1 MSTQYLGQWG
11 EDLAATHLMDHGYV
25 VLQRNYRY
33 DHAEIDLI
41 VQGFGYLVFV
51 EVRTRKGVVLIDPL
65 SSVDK
70 KKQRHLIRAA
80 NYYALTH
87 LIDEA
92 LRFDVIAISLQGT
105 SVHLEHIEDAFLFFK
120 NICLICNIKLFLPKF

>member
-1 MSTQYLGQWG
+1 MSTQYLGKWG
-11 EDLAATHLMDHGYV
+11 EDLAATHLINHGYV
-25 VLQRNYRY
+25 VIQRNYRY

-51 EVRTRKGVVLIDPL
+51 EVRTRKGAVLIDPL

-87 LIDEA
+87 HIDEA
-92 LRFDVIAISLQGT
+92 LRFDVISISLLGT
-105 SVHLEHIEDAFLFFK
+105 SVRLEHIEDAFLFF
-120 NICLICNIKLFLPKF
+120 

>member
-1 MSTQYLGQWG
+1 M
-11 EDLAATHLMDHGYV
+11 
-25 VLQRNYRY
+25 
-33 DHAEIDLI
+33 
-41 VQGFGYLVFV
+41 
-51 EVRTRKGVVLIDPL
+51 RTRKGVVLIDPL

-105 SVHLEHIEDAFLFFK
+105 SVHLEHIEDVFMFF
-120 NICLICNIKLFLPKF
+120 

>member
-105 SVHLEHIEDAFLFFK
+105 SVHLEHIEDAFLFF
-120 NICLICNIKLFLPKF
+120 